1 VVACFVNK
9 IPSFIKLD
17 EVVRKL
23 AGEGKDTKAQRL
35 MNLEA
40 QKSDMRETLGRRW
53 TQIQRYVVSL
63 VPLLADS
70 LPTEQAGV
78 VVATEPRAAAT
89 LTATTDAHH
98 EHEAFGVVTEEAA
111 AAGGSGGGVEI
122 DGVVYT
128 QTGANGT
135 GVQAAAVAG
144 EPAQAHGGDA
154 QSTDVEST
162 YSDDASAER
171 GGDDKGEA
179 PPAKRAFAS
188 NAFAV
193 SGRKTK
199 DGSTFL
205 AINSHQPWAGPF
217 SWYVPHH
224 HYKRLVSQ
232 YLLTPSL
239 SLSLCVCVSCCVR
252 APVSRMRVSLG
263 MRRTCT
269 AKKAGILWVEC
280 FRAVPFRCQAITAR

>member
-1 VVACFVNK
+1 MVACFVNK

-53 TQIQRYVVSL
+53 AQLQRYVVSL

-78 VVATEPRAAAT
+78 VVATEPRAAAAT
-89 LTATTDAHH
+89 LAAEPAATLAATSTLATTDAHH
-98 EHEAFGVVTEEAA
+98 KPEAFGVVTEEATA
-111 AAGGSGGGVEI
+111 AGGVEI

-128 QTGANGT
+128 QTGANAT
-135 GVQAAAVAG
+135 AVDVPVAAAVAG
-144 EPAQAHGGDA
+144 EPAQAHDGNA
-154 QSTDVEST
+154 HRLADVGAI
-162 YSDDASAER
+162 YSGDASAE
-171 GGDDKGEA
+171 GGEGDDEGEA
-179 PPAKRAFAS
+179 PPAERAFAS

-217 SWYVPHH
+217 SWYATA
-224 HYKRLVSQ
+224 Q
-232 YLLTPSL
+232 TSL
-239 SLSLCVCVSCCVR
+239 HPTSAHSLRVCVVCLCCVCVVSHVR
-252 APVSRMRVSLG
+252 V
-263 MRRTCT
+263 
-269 AKKAGILWVEC
+269 
-280 FRAVPFRCQAITAR
+280 